1 MSDKTISKSHERYL
15 LKLKKRKQ
23 SIFLVQVGL
32 LLLGLILWE
41 VAAYFKWIDPFVM
54 SSPSRIWKLFLEYL
68 TRSNLLH
75 HVFVSVAETIVGF
88 SLATILGLLIS
99 IGLWWSD
106 YWAKVFDPYIVMLNS
121 LPKTALAPI
130 IIIWVG
136 AGYSGIIV
144 TAISVSIVVTIMNMY
159 NSFISTDSDKI
170 KLLNTF
176 GASKFQVLR
185 KLVLPSSIPDLISTL
200 KINIGLSWVGVIVG
214 EFLVSKAGIGYII
227 VYGSQ
232 VFKLDIVMMGV
243 VILAL
248 ISALMYKLIAIVE
261 KDLLGGLSRTYIRKW
276 NDLVIPST

>member
-1 MSDKTISKSHERYL
+1 MSDKITSKSHKEYLQSVERR
-15 LKLKKRKQ
+15 KK
-23 SIFLVQVGL
+23 SIFIVQISMLV
-32 LLLGLILWE
+32 LGLILWE
-41 VAAYFKWIDPFVM
+41 LAAYLKWIDPFIM
-54 SSPSRIWKLFLEYL
+54 SSPSRIWKLFLEYISRGRL
-68 TRSNLLH
+68 HH
-75 HVFVSVAETIVGF
+75 HVFVSVSETVVGF
-88 SLATILGLLIS
+88 SLATLLGLLIS

-106 YWAKVFDPYIVMLNS
+106 YWAKVFDPYIVILNS

-159 NSFISTDSDKI
+159 SSFISTDKDKI

-176 GASKFQVLR
+176 GATKFQVLR

-200 KINIGLSWVGVIVG
+200 KISIGLSWVGVIVG

-243 VILAL
+243 VILAV
-248 ISALMYKLIAIVE
+248 ISALMYKIIAILE
-261 KDLLGGLSRTYIRKW
+261 KKFINWLE
-276 NDLVIPST
+276 